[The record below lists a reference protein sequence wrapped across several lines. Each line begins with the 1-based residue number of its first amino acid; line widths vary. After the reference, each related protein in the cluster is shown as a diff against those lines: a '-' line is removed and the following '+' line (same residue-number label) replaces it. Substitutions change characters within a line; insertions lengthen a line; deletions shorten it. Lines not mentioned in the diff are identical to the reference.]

1 MDGEKFQMTTGNSPT
16 KTNRDSK
23 DLVDSDRSADLLID
37 SVEDYYSINVRQ
49 ENSLCETLQ
58 SLMKH

>member
-16 KTNRDSK
+16 KTDRDSK

-37 SVEDYYSINVRQ
+37 SVEDYSSINVR
-49 ENSLCETLQ
+49 
-58 SLMKH
+58 